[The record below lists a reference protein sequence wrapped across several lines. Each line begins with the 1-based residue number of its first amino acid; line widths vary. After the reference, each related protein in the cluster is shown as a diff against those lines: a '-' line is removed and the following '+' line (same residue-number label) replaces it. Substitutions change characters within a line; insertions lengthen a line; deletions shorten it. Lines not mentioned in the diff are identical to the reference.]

1 MKIVVVV
8 ELEEV
13 TIVEVE
19 VVTKKESL
27 SLQETEVEVSGV
39 YLVVVQEFLNTAA
52 SERKEV
58 PA

>member
-27 SLQETEVEVSGV
+27 SLQEIEVEASGV

>member
-1 MKIVVVV
+1 MVVV

-13 TIVEVE
+13 NIVEAE

>member
-27 SLQETEVEVSGV
+27 SLQEIEVEASGV

-52 SERKEV
+52 SESKEV

>member
-13 TIVEVE
+13 NIVEAE

>member
-13 TIVEVE
+13 NIVEAE

-27 SLQETEVEVSGV
+27 SLQEIEVEASGV

-52 SERKEV
+52 SEKKEV

>member
-1 MKIVVVV
+1 LKIVVVV

-13 TIVEVE
+13 NIVEAE

-27 SLQETEVEVSGV
+27 SLQETEVEASGV
-39 YLVVVQEFLNTAA
+39 YLEVVQEFLNTAA

>member
-13 TIVEVE
+13 NIVEVE
-19 VVTKKESL
+19 VVTKKETL
-27 SLQETEVEVSGV
+27 SLQETEVEASGV
-39 YLVVVQEFLNTAA
+39 YIVVVQQFLNTAA
-52 SERKEV
+52 SEKKEV

>member
-13 TIVEVE
+13 NIVEAE

-27 SLQETEVEVSGV
+27 SLQETEVEASGV
-39 YLVVVQEFLNTAA
+39 YLVVVQEFFNTAA
-52 SERKEV
+52 SEKKEV

>member
-13 TIVEVE
+13 NIVEAE

-27 SLQETEVEVSGV
+27 SLQETEVEASGV

-52 SERKEV
+52 SERKEF

>member
-1 MKIVVVV
+1 LKIVVVV

-13 TIVEVE
+13 NIVEAE

-27 SLQETEVEVSGV
+27 SLQETEVESSGV

-52 SERKEV
+52 SEKKEV